1 VVEKRIKMEENEIND
16 AKLFIDALAW
26 AKQHG
31 LEIEFFNFFLADIKR
46 GASVEDAIW
55 YANCEWDL

>member
-1 VVEKRIKMEENEIND
+1 MEENEIND

-31 LEIEFFNFFLADIKR
+31 LEIEFFTFFLADIKR